1 MAPKASRLP
10 GLGRLCA
17 AWSRLLPS
25 WGRRRRLPPS
35 PCSRSV
41 PADPGGAASLV
52 LSEAGDSASAAYFL
66 HDPALDAR
74 AVDWATL
81 AAGRT
86 DGARPCR
93 LLIVLRYLPPG
104 RQALLRSLRE
114 RGVRVAYFMDDDL
127 MDPEAVAELPEPYRS
142 RVRREALGQRQRI
155 EALCHEFWVSTPY
168 LAQKYAAWQP
178 RLIEPRPARASLLAG
193 PPVWVCYHGTASHQ
207 AELDWLLPL
216 MRQVQAQAQ
225 GTRFEVFGDHA
236 VYKRFRELP
245 RVNVLHPMSWPNYL
259 DYTAGVRREIALAPL
274 QPSRFNA
281 GRGHTKFFDFARM
294 GAVGLYSDR
303 PPYRGFVRD
312 GVDGL
317 LLPDDPAAWVQAIVA
332 LAADAPRRER
342 MAAAAR
348 ERALALAW
356 GEALPPPAPSA
367 KPPALLRGVQVQRA
381 PQPPESVWRWALDAP
396 AHDRVADLATGSLT
410 VQGWLL
416 LKTAGAQPPVLLS
429 WWDDAVE
436 PSRHA
441 FNGDRRDVIER
452 ALREPV
458 AGHPQLRCGFRLNLP
473 LPPTPPGQ
481 LRLRL
486 GFELPDGEVFEA
498 AELRFPPTSQ
508 VIEGR
513 EGWLYLDNDSNRSV
527 DQFTGR
533 LLLTADQQQQWRQYL
548 ADAAALAA
556 RHACRH
562 ALLIAPSKE
571 EVLPQHHPQRRALT
585 TVLDQ
590 VRELAGPD
598 APVLDAAPL
607 LRAQPDPAACFKRTD
622 THWTDRGASVAL
634 LAVLERMGYD
644 GARLRAALAGDRY
657 KTLAYPGDL
666 GIKLLPPQSAP
677 TEFLDAPPAEDGA
690 VFDNR
695 LPNIGRVIVFRAEAP
710 VFDEALLVFGASSAY
725 PMLKSLKRLF
735 ARTVFVHSAA
745 QIDAAVLAH
754 ERPAALLLQSNGRF
768 LIQPPTAG
776 FDLRAVVAHKLGE
789 ADAALRAQLD
799 ALRAE
804 ADGPEPYYRAMLEP
818 R

>member
-1 MAPKASRLP
+1 M
-10 GLGRLCA
+10 
-17 AWSRLLPS
+17 
-25 WGRRRRLPPS
+25 
-35 PCSRSV
+35 
-41 PADPGGAASLV
+41 
-52 LSEAGDSASAAYFL
+52 
-66 HDPALDAR
+66 AR
-74 AVDWATL
+74 AR
-81 AAGRT
+81 GQS
-86 DGARPCR
+86 
-93 LLIVLRYLPPG
+93 IV
-104 RQALLRSLRE
+104 
-114 RGVRVAYFMDDDL
+114 YFMDDDL

-142 RVRREALGQRQRI
+142 RVRREALGQRKRI
-155 EALCHEFWVSTPY
+155 EALCNEFWVSTPY
-168 LAQKYAAWQP
+168 LAQKYAAWNP
-178 RLIEPRPARASLLAG
+178 KLIEPRPARASLLAG

-216 MRQVQAQAQ
+216 MQQVQAQAP

-274 QPSRFNA
+274 RPSRFNA
-281 GRGHTKFFDFARM
+281 GRGPTKFFDFARM
-294 GAVGLYSDR
+294 GAVGLYSDV

-332 LAADAPRRER
+332 LAADGPRRDR
-342 MAAAAR
+342 LAAAAR

-356 GEALPPPAPSA
+356 GEALPAPAPSV
-367 KPPALLRGVQVQRA
+367 KPPALLRSLQVRRA
-381 PQPPESVWRWALDAP
+381 PQPPEAVWRWALDAP
-396 AHDRVADLATGSLT
+396 AHDRVADLAAGTLT

-429 WWDDAVE
+429 WWDDAAE

-473 LPPTPPGQ
+473 LPPTPPGK

-486 GFELPDGEVFEA
+486 GFELPDGQVFEA
-498 AELRFPPTSQ
+498 AEVSFPPTSQ

-556 RHACRH
+556 QQGCRH

-571 EVLPQHHPQRRALT
+571 EVLPQHYPHRRALT

-590 VRELAGPD
+590 VRELAGPA

-607 LRAQPDPAACFKRTD
+607 LRAQPDPGACFKRTD
-622 THWTDRGASVAL
+622 THWTDRGACVAL
-634 LAVLERMGYD
+634 LAVLEHMGYD
-644 GARLRAALAGDRY
+644 GARMRMALSADRY
-657 KTLAYPGDL
+657 KEVSYPGDL
-666 GIKLLPPQSAP
+666 GIKLLPARSAT
-677 TEFLDAPPAEDGA
+677 TEFLDDPPLESDA

-695 LPNIGRVIVFRAEAP
+695 LPNIGRVLVFTTADP
-710 VFDEALLVFGASSAY
+710 VFDERMLVFGASSAY
-725 PMLKSLKRLF
+725 PMLCYLKRLF

-745 QIDAAVLAH
+745 QIDPAVMQQ
-754 ERPAALLLQSNGRF
+754 ERPHAVLLQSNGRF
-768 LIQPPTAG
+768 LIQPPRAD
-776 FDLRAVVAHKLGE
+776 FDVRAAVAAKIVE
-789 ADAALRAQLD
+789 ADAVLRLHIDRLA
-799 ALRAE
+799 AE
-804 ADGPEPYYRAMLEP
+804 GTVTEPFYHSMLGSS
-818 R
+818 

>member
-1 MAPKASRLP
+1 
-10 GLGRLCA
+10 
-17 AWSRLLPS
+17 
-25 WGRRRRLPPS
+25 
-35 PCSRSV
+35 
-41 PADPGGAASLV
+41 
-52 LSEAGDSASAAYFL
+52 
-66 HDPALDAR
+66 
-74 AVDWATL
+74 
-81 AAGRT
+81 
-86 DGARPCR
+86 
-93 LLIVLRYLPPG
+93 
-104 RQALLRSLRE
+104 
-114 RGVRVAYFMDDDL
+114 

-142 RVRREALGQRQRI
+142 RVRREALGQRKRI
-155 EALCHEFWVSTPY
+155 EALCNEFWVSTPY
-168 LAQKYAAWQP
+168 LAQKYAAWNP
-178 RLIEPRPARASLLAG
+178 KLIEPRPARASLLAG

-207 AELDWLLPL
+207 AELEWLLPL
-216 MRQVQAQAQ
+216 MQQVQAQAP

-259 DYTAGVRREIALAPL
+259 DYTAGVRREVALAPL
-274 QPSRFNA
+274 RPSRFNA
-281 GRGHTKFFDFARM
+281 GRGPTKFFDFARM
-294 GAVGLYSDR
+294 GAVGLYSDV

-332 LAADAPRRER
+332 LAADGPRRDR
-342 MAAAAR
+342 LAAAAR

-356 GEALPPPAPSA
+356 GEALPAPTPSV
-367 KPPALLRGVQVQRA
+367 KPPALLRSLQVRRA
-381 PQPPESVWRWALDAP
+381 PQPPEAVWRWALDAP
-396 AHDRVADLATGSLT
+396 AHDRVADLAAGTLT

-429 WWDDAVE
+429 WWDDAAE

-441 FNGDRRDVIER
+441 FNGERRDVIER

-486 GFELPDGEVFEA
+486 GFELPEGQVFEA
-498 AELRFPPTSQ
+498 AEVSFPPTSQ

-533 LLLTADQQQQWRQYL
+533 LLLTADQQQQWRQFL
-548 ADAAALAA
+548 ADAAAQAA
-556 RHACRH
+556 RFGSRH

-571 EVLPQHHPQRRALT
+571 EVLPQHYPHRRALT

-590 VRELAGPD
+590 VRELAGGQ
-598 APVLDAAPL
+598 APVVDAAPL
-607 LRAQPDPAACFKRTD
+607 LRAQPDPGACFKRTD
-622 THWTDRGASVAL
+622 THWTDRGACVAL
-634 LAVLERMGYD
+634 LATLAQMGYD
-644 GARLRAALAGDRY
+644 AARLREALAADRY
-657 KTLAYPGDL
+657 KTLPYPGDL

-677 TEFLDAPPAEDGA
+677 TEFLDGPAAEEGA

-710 VFDEALLVFGASSAY
+710 VLEGTMLVFGASSAY
-725 PMLKSLKRLF
+725 PMLKVLKRLF

-745 QIDAAVLAH
+745 QIDPAVVAH

-768 LIQPPTAG
+768 LVQPPTAG
-776 FDLRAVVAHKLGE
+776 FDLRAAVAYKLTE
-789 ADAALRAQLD
+789 ADAALRAQLE

-804 ADGPEPYYRAMLEP
+804 AGGPESFYRSMLEP